1 MILYKKIFDS
11 EFCDYVINYVKNNC
25 YQSQTKEVFSWSM
38 WNIWGESS
46 LPNLETSF
54 YDESFK
60 EIVFKKLRNSFNIDD
75 YDLLWLQMTQYQ
87 NYEAL
92 RNHLDS
98 KLNKTMI
105 ILLTEGFVGG
115 DTLLD
120 SVKVD
125 FNKGDAILFDGY
137 RVYHQVTPVQS
148 GVRNALNIW
157 LSPKAN
163 KLI

>member
-1 MILYKKIFDS
+1 MIRYDKILDND
-11 EFCDYVINYVKNNC
+11 FCDYVVDYVKSNC
-25 YQSQTKEVFSWSM
+25 HQSKTKERFSWSM

-46 LPNLETSF
+46 LPNLESSF

-60 EIVFKKLRNSFNIDD
+60 EIVFDKLRKTFNIDD
-75 YDLLWLQMTQYQ
+75 YDLLWLQMTEYK

-105 ILLTEGFVGG
+105 VLLTDKFIGG

-137 RVYHQVTPVQS
+137 RVFHQVTPVHS

-157 LSPKAN
+157 LKPKTN

>member
-1 MILYKKIFDS
+1 MKKYEKIFDT
-11 EFCDYVINYVKNNC
+11 EFCDFVIDYVKNNC
-25 YQSQTKEVFSWSM
+25 HQSQTKEKFGWSM

-46 LPNLETSF
+46 LPNIESSF
-54 YDESFK
+54 YDDHFK
-60 EIVFKKLRNSFNIDD
+60 EIIFQKLRNGFNIDD
-75 YDLLWLQMTQYQ
+75 YDLLWLQMTQYKD
-87 NYEAL
+87 NESL

-105 ILLTEGFVGG
+105 VLLTNGFVGG

-137 RVYHQVTPVQS
+137 KVYHQVTPVVN

-157 LSPKAN
+157 LKPKKH